1 VGNNDTMPQGPLG
14 VSRPGVSSSINIQIE
29 INAPDDNV
37 NQMVLD
43 GLTKRFKNVESVSIT
58 EETEFIQDQQFDK
71 VMVEILLNSNEAML
85 SRIEDLVSDIEDALG
100 QERIGVTVE
109 AV

>member
-1 VGNNDTMPQGPLG
+1 MPQGPLG

-37 NQMVLD
+37 DQMVLD
-43 GLTKRFKNVESVSIT
+43 GLTKRFKNVESVTIT
-58 EETEFIQDQQFDK
+58 EETEFIQDQAFDK
-71 VMVEILLNSNEAML
+71 VMVEILLNSNEVML
-85 SRIEDLVSDIEDALG
+85 SRIEDLVSDIEDALD

>member
-1 VGNNDTMPQGPLG
+1 MPQGPLG
-14 VSRPGVSSSINIQIE
+14 VSRPGVSSSVNIQIE
-29 INAPDDNV
+29 MNAPEGNV
-37 NQMVLD
+37 DQMVLD
-43 GLTKRFKNVESVSIT
+43 GLTKRFKTVESVSIT
-58 EETEFIQDQQFDK
+58 EETEFIKDQSFDK
-71 VMVEILLNSNEAML
+71 VMIEILLNSNEVML